1 MKVRKLRITTWI
13 LVLSIA
19 VLLLTNAT
27 LGIVSVV
34 KTQRSV
40 KEMMRQRMLD
50 VPTLAAAAI
59 DGDVLENVEN
69 NPSDP
74 GYARIYYALSVVL
87 NSVECEY
94 VYAVKQVG
102 PEEFVYTIDS
112 DPEEPA
118 EFGASI
124 EYTEALGL
132 AGNGE
137 GAVDEEPYTDEWGEH
152 YTAYAPVF
160 NSSGKVVGII
170 ATDFSADWYREQ
182 IFTHVRTTIIISLA
196 SIILGL
202 LLFFIIIGKLRKGFR
217 TLNDKIIDLA
227 DGSGDLTKKIEV
239 TSGDEFEVIA
249 GNMNTFIE
257 QIRDIVSGVKNSV
270 GGYVA
275 SSSELSSIAKQ
286 ATNTKSELSEAIHGV
301 SDGAAKQVED
311 ADIASNNVSTINE
324 RIGTMQSAIDKAEEY
339 TKNMSLNSSEV
350 ADSFDVLI
358 NAIQKSMAELEQVTA
373 GMSTVG
379 ASVDDVIEAA
389 NVINEIASQTN
400 LLSLNASIEAAR
412 AGEAGRG
419 FAVVAEEIGSLAIQ
433 SNDSAASIKQIMDE
447 LKGQTTK
454 AIDLVKQLNEVMS
467 EQEGTSKYS
476 KEHLDTLFENIDR
489 TKDTFEVIRRDVE
502 GIQTACN
509 VLNDSIKS
517 LSSIS
522 QENASSAGLTSD
534 AVTKIGYIID
544 DIYDKADKITGFSNE
559 LGKMV
564 SNYNA

>member
-1 MKVRKLRITTWI
+1 
-13 LVLSIA
+13 
-19 VLLLTNAT
+19 
-27 LGIVSVV
+27 
-34 KTQRSV
+34 
-40 KEMMRQRMLD
+40 
-50 VPTLAAAAI
+50 
-59 DGDVLENVEN
+59 
-69 NPSDP
+69 
-74 GYARIYYALSVVL
+74 
-87 NSVECEY
+87 
-94 VYAVKQVG
+94 
-102 PEEFVYTIDS
+102 
-112 DPEEPA
+112 
-118 EFGASI
+118 
-124 EYTEALGL
+124 
-132 AGNGE
+132 
-137 GAVDEEPYTDEWGEH
+137 
-152 YTAYAPVF
+152 
-160 NSSGKVVGII
+160 
-170 ATDFSADWYREQ
+170 
-182 IFTHVRTTIIISLA
+182 
-196 SIILGL
+196 
-202 LLFFIIIGKLRKGFR
+202 
-217 TLNDKIIDLA
+217 
-227 DGSGDLTKKIEV
+227 
-239 TSGDEFEVIA
+239 
-249 GNMNTFIE
+249 
-257 QIRDIVSGVKNSV
+257 
-270 GGYVA
+270 
-275 SSSELSSIAKQ
+275 
-286 ATNTKSELSEAIHGV
+286 
-301 SDGAAKQVED
+301 
-311 ADIASNNVSTINE
+311 
-324 RIGTMQSAIDKAEEY
+324 
-339 TKNMSLNSSEV
+339 
-350 ADSFDVLI
+350 LI

-467 EQEGTSKYS
+467 EQEGTSRYS

>member
-1 MKVRKLRITTWI
+1 MRYRI
-13 LVLSIA
+13 VLI
-19 VLLLTNAT
+19 
-27 LGIVSVV
+27 
-34 KTQRSV
+34 
-40 KEMMRQRMLD
+40 
-50 VPTLAAAAI
+50 
-59 DGDVLENVEN
+59 
-69 NPSDP
+69 
-74 GYARIYYALSVVL
+74 
-87 NSVECEY
+87 
-94 VYAVKQVG
+94 
-102 PEEFVYTIDS
+102 
-112 DPEEPA
+112 
-118 EFGASI
+118 
-124 EYTEALGL
+124 
-132 AGNGE
+132 
-137 GAVDEEPYTDEWGEH
+137 
-152 YTAYAPVF
+152 
-160 NSSGKVVGII
+160 
-170 ATDFSADWYREQ
+170 
-182 IFTHVRTTIIISLA
+182 
-196 SIILGL
+196 
-202 LLFFIIIGKLRKGFR
+202 
-217 TLNDKIIDLA
+217 
-227 DGSGDLTKKIEV
+227 
-239 TSGDEFEVIA
+239 
-249 GNMNTFIE
+249 
-257 QIRDIVSGVKNSV
+257 
-270 GGYVA
+270 
-275 SSSELSSIAKQ
+275 
-286 ATNTKSELSEAIHGV
+286 
-301 SDGAAKQVED
+301 
-311 ADIASNNVSTINE
+311 
-324 RIGTMQSAIDKAEEY
+324 
-339 TKNMSLNSSEV
+339 
-350 ADSFDVLI
+350 LI

-467 EQEGTSKYS
+467 EQEGTSRYS